1 MASVK
6 DLSIGIKDKLNKK
19 YAGDVKKLE
28 LVAISLEYVFKK
40 MNEKKRDKVTNAY
53 VDALNINEF
62 FIYSKIIEIIE
73 NGFALD
79 GINYVI
85 YSNAMVLP
93 TYHAF
98 KNKIYMVYPE
108 SVIDLQLIREGDEYN
123 FAKESGSVVYSHS
136 IADPFTVEEPKI
148 IGAYCIIKNSRGEFL
163 ETLNLTDFQK
173 MKSITKSVQAWNN
186 WESEFW
192 KKSVIKRAC
201 KTHFHDITKDIDA
214 QDNEGSDIEKFVKAD
229 ESKKS
234 SIIEAK
240 KAQNESRA

>member
-1 MASVK
+1 MADVK
-6 DLSIGIKDKLNKK
+6 DISIETKNKLNKK
-19 YAGDVKKLE
+19 YTCDAKKLE
-28 LVAISLEYVFKK
+28 LVGISLEYVFKK
-40 MNEKKRDKVTNAY
+40 MNEKKKDKVTNAY

-108 SVIDLQLIREGDEYN
+108 SVIDLQLIREGDKYN

-136 IADPFTVEEPKI
+136 IANPFTVQEPKI

-173 MKSITKSVQAWNN
+173 MKNIASNTNTWKN

-201 KTHFHDITKDIDA
+201 KTHFHDITKNIDA
-214 QDNEGSDIEKFVKAD
+214 QDNEGSDLEKFVKAD
-229 ESKKS
+229 ESTKS